1 MRYKYLIGLASILA
15 SSLSYATLGESPD
28 SINKDIQVLNT
39 TSSGSQ
45 NLSSAKNITA
55 TSKAQLKQQ
64 ANYDQ
69 YSFITNDGITVIQY
83 VANGNVFAIKW
94 SGSHIP
100 NLRQLYGAYFP
111 AYQTSKSAY
120 MGTSQHKV
128 TTTIFDAG
136 VTGIAGAFNGYAL
149 LKAELPANL
158 TLADL
163 K

>member
-1 MRYKYLIGLASILA
+1 MCYKYLIGLAGILL
-15 SSLSYATLGESPD
+15 SSFSYATLGENPD
-28 SINKDIQVLNT
+28 SINKDIQVLNI

-45 NLSSAKNITA
+45 SLSSAKTITV
-55 TSKAQLKQQ
+55 SKAQLKQQ

-69 YSFITNDGITVIQY
+69 YSFITDDEITVTQY

-94 SGSHIP
+94 HGSHIP

-136 VTGIAGAFNGYAL
+136 VTGIAGAFSGYAL

>member
-1 MRYKYLIGLASILA
+1 MRYKYLIGIAGILL
-15 SSLSYATLGESPD
+15 SSFSYATLGEKPD

-45 NLSSAKNITA
+45 NLSSTKNIA

-64 ANYDQ
+64 VNYDQ
-69 YSFITNDGITVIQY
+69 YSFTTNDGITVIQY
-83 VANGNVFAIKW
+83 VANGSVFAIKW
-94 SGSHIP
+94 HGSHIP

-111 AYQTSKSAY
+111 TYQSTKGAYL
-120 MGTSQHKV
+120 GTSQHKIDTLV
-128 TTTIFDAG
+128 LNAG
-136 VTGIAGAFNGYAL
+136 VTGIAGAFSGYAL

>member
-1 MRYKYLIGLASILA
+1 MRYKYLIGLAGILL
-15 SSLSYATLGESPD
+15 SSFSYATLGENPD

-45 NLSSAKNITA
+45 SLSSAKTITV
-55 TSKAQLKQQ
+55 SKAQLKQQ

-69 YSFITNDGITVIQY
+69 YSFITDDGITVTQY
-83 VANGNVFAIKW
+83 VANGNVFATKW
-94 SGSHIP
+94 HGSHIP

-136 VTGIAGAFNGYAL
+136 VTGIVGAFSGYAL

-158 TLADL
+158 TLDDL

>member
-1 MRYKYLIGLASILA
+1 MCYKYLIGIAGILL
-15 SSLSYATLGESPD
+15 SSFSYATLGEKPD

-39 TSSGSQ
+39 TNGANQ

-55 TSKAQLKQQ
+55 SKAQLKQQ
-64 ANYDQ
+64 VNYDQ
-69 YSFITNDGITVIQY
+69 YSFTTDDGITVIQY

-94 SGSHIP
+94 HGSHIP
-100 NLRQLYGAYFP
+100 NLRQLYGSYFP
-111 AYQTSKSAY
+111 AYQSTKGAY
-120 MGTSQHKV
+120 LGTSQHKIDTLV
-128 TTTIFDAG
+128 LNAG
-136 VTGIAGAFNGYAL
+136 VTGIAGAFSGYAL